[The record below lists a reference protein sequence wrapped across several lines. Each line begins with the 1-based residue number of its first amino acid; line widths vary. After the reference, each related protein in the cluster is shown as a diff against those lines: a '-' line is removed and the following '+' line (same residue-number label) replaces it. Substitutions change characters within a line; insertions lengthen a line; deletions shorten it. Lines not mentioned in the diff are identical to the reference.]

1 MWVAPASSSQKL
13 RRMASLAIAGPNDP
27 RRPAVQRAKSQRASQ
42 LIAEAA
48 GSGATSYVGDVSRPT
63 RLAPSEFDRL
73 CAQATLPLPLS
84 PTPALTLTL
93 ALTPTCPLR

>member
-27 RRPAVQRAKSQRASQ
+27 RRPAVQRAK
-42 LIAEAA
+42 
-48 GSGATSYVGDVSRPT
+48 SRPT

-93 ALTPTCPLR
+93 ALTLTCPLR